1 MFACTKIFISA
12 MDNISA
18 EYFNREI
25 LLKAVT
31 LNIKTDKRLNVHLFK
46 ALIKALY
53 KPQAWFKGI
62 LFPLCEN
69 PDTTLKEAQ
78 IVGSVIHR

>member
-18 EYFNREI
+18 EYFNREV

-53 KPQAWFKGI
+53 KP
-62 LFPLCEN
+62 
-69 PDTTLKEAQ
+69 
-78 IVGSVIHR
+78 